1 MGDIGHSFEPI
12 GSRHLEFN
20 LVKRFGLFINGVIF
34 FWMET
39 VEAEEAGGCWQEP
52 RTSLVASNID
62 RGLAEWQRDGLCL
75 TRKTALGLG
84 QGFRISVSCFRAKRQ
99 GGHPFLKED
108 PCPVTSSSPHSAAS
122 SFHTEEPLTTIAAE
136 GNVCYEGSL
145 GAHDPAAPRGSS
157 LIHKG
162 CSRCKRGGRSV
173 LQGGA
178 LNQASGLNMYLF
190 HGP

>member
-1 MGDIGHSFEPI
+1 M
-12 GSRHLEFN
+12 
-20 LVKRFGLFINGVIF
+20 
-34 FWMET
+34 
-39 VEAEEAGGCWQEP
+39 
-52 RTSLVASNID
+52 
-62 RGLAEWQRDGLCL
+62 
-75 TRKTALGLG
+75 
-84 QGFRISVSCFRAKRQ
+84 
-99 GGHPFLKED
+99 
-108 PCPVTSSSPHSAAS
+108 TSSSPHSAAS

-136 GNVCYEGSL
+136 GNVWYEGSL

>member
-1 MGDIGHSFEPI
+1 MWVVHQWGDFFFGWRRWKQRRREDAGRNQEHPWWPPTLTEGWQSGREMDSASQGRQPWDWGRAS
-12 GSRHLEFN
+12 GSPSP
-20 LVKRFGLFINGVIF
+20 VS
-34 FWMET
+34 
-39 VEAEEAGGCWQEP
+39 EP
-52 RTSLVASNID
+52 RG
-62 RGLAEWQRDGLCL
+62 R
-75 TRKTALGLG
+75 
-84 QGFRISVSCFRAKRQ
+84 
-99 GGHPFLKED
+99 GGHPFPKED

>member
-1 MGDIGHSFEPI
+1 
-12 GSRHLEFN
+12 
-20 LVKRFGLFINGVIF
+20 
-34 FWMET
+34 MET

-84 QGFRISVSCFRAKRQ
+84 QGFRISVSCFRAKRRG
-99 GGHPFLKED
+99 GGHPFPKED

-145 GAHDPAAPRGSS
+145 WAHDPAVPRGSS

-162 CSRCKRGGRSV
+162 CSRCKRGGRSA

>member
-1 MGDIGHSFEPI
+1 MIFQPPQENTFPKRACRSRHSLWSRFISVFGQAAWSLPFLLVGATFRNVSVMGDTGHSFEPI
-12 GSRHLEFN
+12 GSQHLEFN

-84 QGFRISVSCFRAKRQ
+84 QGFRISVSCFRAKR
-99 GGHPFLKED
+99 
-108 PCPVTSSSPHSAAS
+108 
-122 SFHTEEPLTTIAAE
+122 
-136 GNVCYEGSL
+136 
-145 GAHDPAAPRGSS
+145 
-157 LIHKG
+157 
-162 CSRCKRGGRSV
+162 RGGGSP
-173 LQGGA
+173 L
-178 LNQASGLNMYLF
+178 
-190 HGP
+190 P